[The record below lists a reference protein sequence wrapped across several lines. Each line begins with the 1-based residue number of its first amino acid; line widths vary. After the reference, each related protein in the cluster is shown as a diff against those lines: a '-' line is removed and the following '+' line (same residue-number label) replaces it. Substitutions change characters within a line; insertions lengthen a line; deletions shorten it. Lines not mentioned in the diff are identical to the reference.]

1 MLIGVETTPR
11 TKLNY
16 FPTERQA
23 HKWLKKHPGHRV
35 LIVPDNHKPTKID
48 LEDIWR
54 RNNRLSPTDCQLHW
68 YEQHKEG
75 TLA

>member
-23 HKWLKKHPGHRV
+23 HKWLKKHTNCRV
-35 LIVPDNHKPTKID
+35 LILPDDCKPTKID
-48 LEDIWR
+48 LEDIWHQ
-54 RNNRLSPTDCQLHW
+54 NNRLSLTDCQLYW
-68 YEQHKEG
+68 YEKHKEG
-75 TLA
+75 IL